1 MIGMY
6 NGNTLCVL
14 YIIKLFTMC
23 TQCQICWTRK
33 WNFCQYWE
41 YQIWKDRFPQR
52 HSQGLGQSPWRC
64 CWKQKELSL
73 WLWRPW
79 YVSTVFPISTSH
91 HIPASLCP
99 RIAERTFQKSYLSP
113 FTVLLQACLLKN
125 WCSLGSSCL
134 VFAQLVSQSVLV
146 EQVTFFGPHAPP
158 GTCSLMATLCFFTQ
172 PADDEV

>member
-14 YIIKLFTMC
+14 YIIKLFPMC
-23 TQCQICWTRK
+23 TQCQMFWTRK

-64 CWKQKELSL
+64 CWKQRNCLYDCDVPDMFQLSFQSPLPIIYQHLSVHELLKELFRNRTSL
-73 WLWRPW
+73 
-79 YVSTVFPISTSH
+79 
-91 HIPASLCP
+91 
-99 RIAERTFQKSYLSP
+99 
-113 FTVLLQACLLKN
+113 LLQCYCIACLLKN